1 VAKAIGTVT
10 LRDVAERSG
19 VSITTVSRIL
29 NGRDTGVPIRDE
41 TRERILAAAA
51 DLGYKPNLLARA
63 LRGSRSSLLGVII
76 RDISDP
82 FHTQVLRGV
91 NDVARGRGYR
101 LFLGHVDWSPD
112 VAAVYGSM
120 FEQSHADGI
129 LILGD
134 IAGGDATVDDLATHH
149 AHIVGVSDRVAPGR
163 VPGVHVDNERGTLLA
178 LEHLWQLGHRSIVCV
193 VDERMADGPYRAGVY
208 EAFMRTRGVGD
219 RARTYFTTQPDP
231 EPGYRL
237 GRELFAHLDRP
248 GRPTAVFAASDTI
261 AIGLLQAAF
270 QARVVVP
277 DQVSI
282 VGFDDID
289 IASFTIPPRTT
300 ISQAGVEMGRIAANL
315 LLDMV
320 EERVAEA
327 DIHDVVVAPTLV
339 VRQSTAPSP
348 GSG

>member
-1 VAKAIGTVT
+1 MVKPAGGTIT
-10 LRDVAERSG
+10 LRHVAERSG

-29 NGRDTGVPIRDE
+29 NGRESGVPVRPE
-41 TRERILAAAA
+41 TRERILAVA
-51 DLGYKPNLLARA
+51 DELGYKPNLLARA
-63 LRGSRSSLLGVII
+63 LRGSRSSLLGVIV

-91 NDVARGRGYR
+91 NEVARTRGYR

-112 VAAVYGSM
+112 VAAIYGSM

-129 LILGD
+129 LLMGD
-134 IAGGDATVDDLATHH
+134 IAGGDATLDDLVEHH
-149 AHIVGVSDRVAPGR
+149 EHVVGVSDRVGPRR
-163 VPGVHVDNERGTLLA
+163 VPGVYVDNARGTMLA
-178 LEHLWQLGHRSIVCV
+178 LEHLWQLGHRAIICV
-193 VDERMADGPYRAGVY
+193 ADERMADGPLRAAVY
-208 EAFMRTRGVGD
+208 EQFMRERGAGD
-219 RARTYFTTQPDP
+219 RIRTYFTTQPDP

-277 DQVSI
+277 DRLSI

-289 IASFTIPPRTT
+289 IASFTVPPLTT
-300 ISQAGVEMGRIAANL
+300 ISQSGVAMGRTAANM
-315 LLDMV
+315 LLDMI
-320 EERVAEA
+320 EGTSQSGDVA
-327 DIHDVVVAPTLV
+327 DVVVAPLLV
-339 VRQSTAPSP
+339 VRQSTAPVP
-348 GSG
+348 PA

>member
-1 VAKAIGTVT
+1 MPKRDGGTIT

-29 NGRDTGVPIRDE
+29 NGHETGVPVRPE
-41 TRERILAAAA
+41 TRERILAAA
-51 DLGYKPNLLARA
+51 DELGYKPNLLARA
-63 LRGSRSSLLGVII
+63 LRGSRSSLLGVIV

-91 NDVARGRGYR
+91 NEIARDRGYR

-134 IAGGDATVDDLATHH
+134 IAGGDATLDDLAAHH
-149 AHIVGVSDRVAPGR
+149 AHVVGVSDRVSRRR
-163 VPGVHVDNERGTLLA
+163 VPGVYVDNEQGALLA
-178 LEHLWQLGHRSIVCV
+178 LEHLWGLGHRSIVCV
-193 VDERMADGPYRAGVY
+193 VDERMADGPHRAATY
-208 EAFMRTRGVGD
+208 ETFMRERGLGD
-219 RARTYFTTQPDP
+219 RIRTYFTEQPDP

-237 GRELFAHLDRP
+237 GRDLFAHLDRP

-270 QARVVVP
+270 QMRVVVP
-277 DQVSI
+277 DELSI

-289 IASFTIPPRTT
+289 IASFTIPPLTT
-300 ISQAGVEMGRIAANL
+300 VSQAGVEMGRTSANL
-315 LLDMV
+315 LLDMIEGEV
-320 EERVAEA
+320 SGDGVD
-327 DIHDVVVAPTLV
+327 DIVVAPSLV
-339 VRQSTAPSP
+339 VRQSTAPAP
-348 GSG
+348 P